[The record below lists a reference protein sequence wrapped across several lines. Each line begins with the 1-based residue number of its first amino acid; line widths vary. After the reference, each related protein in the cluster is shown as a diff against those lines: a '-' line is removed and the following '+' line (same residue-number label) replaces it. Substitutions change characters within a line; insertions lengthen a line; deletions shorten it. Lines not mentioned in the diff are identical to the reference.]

1 MTKSST
7 ICAPDPIRGRSSR
20 RIVRAPLVP
29 VPPATESGSDA
40 PRLNRTPS
48 APASEGQPADLPRT
62 RARNAPPTRQGIL
75 PFADALEERARA
87 RRDSPDADQVG
98 TPVADPASRLGSL
111 PGRPEKNTA
120 TPAAR
125 PLSIENSRRSKLA
138 IGSKTPEATERAAAH
153 PSSSGTRA
161 SRRSRRKSAPDY
173 RAPDYPKPR
182 VYRLDGTPLP
192 ETVPQHTHERDS
204 LESHRDLSLQADLPQ
219 TLQPQALLPLV
230 ALGALLLFLFYC

>member
-7 ICAPDPIRGRSSR
+7 IYAADPVRGRSSR
-20 RIVRAPLVP
+20 RIVRAPLRP

-75 PFADALEERARA
+75 PFADALEERAR
-87 RRDSPDADQVG
+87 RGSSDTDQVD
-98 TPVADPASRLGSL
+98 TAIAHPVSRLGSL
-111 PGRPEKNTA
+111 PGRSENSPA

-125 PLSIENSRRSKLA
+125 PLSIESSRRSELA
-138 IGSKTPEATERAAAH
+138 VGSKTLEATERAAAR

-161 SRRSRRKSAPDY
+161 SRRSRRRGAADNL
-173 RAPDYPKPR
+173 KPR

-192 ETVPQHTHERDS
+192 RTVPQHAHESDS
-204 LESHRDLSLQADLPQ
+204 PENHRDLSLEPDLPQ